1 MCEINPTPLEQTIF
15 TLCKVFSD
23 HAGAEG
29 NKDTLNKNEVKKL
42 VKTELPHLFQAA
54 QGDPEGQTLL
64 MDFDGDGEMNFK
76 EFMVVL
82 SCLACIFKAHCSKK

>member
-1 MCEINPTPLEQTIF
+1 MCEMNPTPLEQTIF
-15 TLCKVFSD
+15 TLCKVFSE
-23 HAGAEG
+23 HAEAEG

-42 VKTELPHLFQAA
+42 VKTELPHLFKAA

-82 SCLACIFKAHCSKK
+82 SCLACIFKAHCPKK